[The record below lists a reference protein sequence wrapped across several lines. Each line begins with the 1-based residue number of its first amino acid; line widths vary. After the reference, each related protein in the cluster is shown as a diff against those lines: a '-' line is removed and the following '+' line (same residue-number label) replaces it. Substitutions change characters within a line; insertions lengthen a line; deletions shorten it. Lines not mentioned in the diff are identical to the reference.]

1 MPSFNTFVLLLSAVN
16 HVKSTAILADP
27 HYIGV
32 ANCFLES
39 WIYWERK
46 IYQIGFIRRCD
57 VNKSG
62 PRIPFKYRHK
72 DRLSTLTGWE
82 TSARQCE
89 WKFGRASGKQDW
101 ASGILYTAISQ
112 SGCNVRGHCSPKF
125 FCFFCSMFN
134 CIQIALLLGHIYVKL
149 QSTVFHIKEIIEE
162 YLRLH
167 WRGYGRD
174 NLFIYLKW
182 ISFCGKNISFVHIL
196 FLFYWN

>member
-1 MPSFNTFVLLLSAVN
+1 MFVSKDPIDNNPTLACIITWHRIGDKPFQCWPHSPT
-16 HVKSTAILADP
+16 HICGTCGRRVKSSQEVSHT
-27 HYIGV
+27 
-32 ANCFLES
+32 
-39 WIYWERK
+39 
-46 IYQIGFIRRCD
+46 Q
-57 VNKSG
+57 
-62 PRIPFKYRHK
+62 
-72 DRLSTLTGWE
+72 
-82 TSARQCE
+82 
-89 WKFGRASGKQDW
+89 
-101 ASGILYTAISQ
+101 TAISQ

-125 FCFFCSMFN
+125 FCLFCLMFN

-196 FLFYWN
+196 FLCYWN

>member
-1 MPSFNTFVLLLSAVN
+1 MHHSCGVQYTYRLLHSFSQWPQACQWIIRNGLQ
-16 HVKSTAILADP
+16 LASNSLFWLAGLN
-27 HYIGV
+27 I
-32 ANCFLES
+32 S
-39 WIYWERK
+39 WGYL
-46 IYQIGFIRRCD
+46 C
-57 VNKSG
+57 
-62 PRIPFKYRHK
+62 
-72 DRLSTLTGWE
+72 
-82 TSARQCE
+82 CE
-89 WKFGRASGKQDW
+89 AFS
-101 ASGILYTAISQ
+101 AISQ
-112 SGCNVRGHCSPKF
+112 SGCNVRGHCSPKI
-125 FCFFCSMFN
+125 FCLFCLIFN

>member
-1 MPSFNTFVLLLSAVN
+1 MAVIFCIVFIQATSILQGQKKLPGRSEKPKGKEMIERRPLKTVVTSPPSYYINERVLLDSYIEKE
-16 HVKSTAILADP
+16 VKVSYT
-27 HYIGV
+27 YIYY
-32 ANCFLES
+32 NCFTAQTHCFL
-39 WIYWERK
+39 
-46 IYQIGFIRRCD
+46 
-57 VNKSG
+57 
-62 PRIPFKYRHK
+62 
-72 DRLSTLTGWE
+72 
-82 TSARQCE
+82 A
-89 WKFGRASGKQDW
+89 
-101 ASGILYTAISQ
+101 AISQ

-125 FCFFCSMFN
+125 FCLFCLMFN

-196 FLFYWN
+196 FLCYWN